1 MRALGER
8 SLSFEWVLLRLDG
21 RFIVARS
28 SSEHV
33 LRLRCA
39 REFFVA
45 AIAVFWVSCVFRR
58 VFVVIKVG
66 FCPDLDFYV
75 VLLGKKSFEAIMGGE
90 RVGKRSKSF
99 TTIRSSKG
107 VIIVGGIMH

>member
-21 RFIVARS
+21 LLIVARS

-39 REFFVA
+39 REFFVP
-45 AIAVFWVSCVFRR
+45 AIAVF
-58 VFVVIKVG
+58 
-66 FCPDLDFYV
+66 
-75 VLLGKKSFEAIMGGE
+75 FEAFQSYFGFH
-90 RVGKRSKSF
+90 VSL
-99 TTIRSSKG
+99 G
-107 VIIVGGIMH
+107 VFLS

>member
-1 MRALGER
+1 MRTGIFR
-8 SLSFEWVLLRLDG
+8 SGDRCVFRRLSVL
-21 RFIVARS
+21 
-28 SSEHV
+28 
-33 LRLRCA
+33 
-39 REFFVA
+39 
-45 AIAVFWVSCVFRR
+45 FWVSCVFRR